1 MQILAFIKYLLL
13 YLMNYIWLKQ
23 ELFIIFLLLPLIGIP
38 QEQTKPN
45 IVLVM
50 ADDLGYGD
58 LESYGHPL
66 NRTENLSKMADE
78 GMRFTTFYSS
88 ASTCTPARASLLTGR
103 YPLRVGLPRVIY
115 PEADKGLPKNEITI
129 AELLKEV
136 GYRTKCVGKW
146 HLGQNREEFLPTSQ
160 GFDEYYGLITSNDM
174 MAPWVQTEVSLKLY
188 RNDVPLDKQWK
199 QNQLTAD
206 YTEEAVNFIN
216 NSAGNNSPF
225 FLYLPYNMPHVPIE
239 ASDKFK
245 GSTEFGRYSDVLHE
259 IDWSMGQI
267 LSAIE
272 KNGME
277 ENTIVLFL
285 SDNGPWNYMSSRM
298 FTEDIVKP
306 WDAGTTGLLRGG
318 KINSYEGGFRVPLIV
333 KWPAKIN
340 PGIVT
345 SETIT
350 IMDLLPTLASVAG
363 AKIPSDRIIDG
374 VDFSA
379 LLKGDGNYDS
389 KRNFYYFEKE
399 YLEAVRSGH
408 WKLRIAPFQG
418 PDRPMN
424 KYLEPE
430 LYNLNLDPSERFNL
444 AEEHPELVSEL
455 KNKMRNFNIEG
466 AMYWFE

>member
-1 MQILAFIKYLLL
+1 MKFMHLVYTILSF
-13 YLMNYIWLKQ
+13 
-23 ELFIIFLLLPLIGIP
+23 FLLLPATGIAQQQP
-38 QEQTKPN
+38 KPN

-78 GMRFTTFYSS
+78 GMRFTSFYSS

-115 PEADKGLPKNEITI
+115 PESDKGLPGYEVTI
-129 AELLKEV
+129 AEILKEV
-136 GYRTKCVGKW
+136 GYKTKCVGKW
-146 HLGQNREEFLPTSQ
+146 HLGQNRQEFLPTFQ

-174 MAPWVQTEVSLKLY
+174 MAPWVQTEVPLELY
-188 RNDVPLDKQWK
+188 RNDQPLDTTWEQS
-199 QNQLTAD
+199 QLTAA
-206 YTEEAVNFIN
+206 YTEEAVDFIN
-216 NSAGNNSPF
+216 KNAGKESPF

-239 ASDKFK
+239 ASDTFK
-245 GSTEFGRYSDVLHE
+245 GSSQSGRYGDVINE

-267 LSAIE
+267 LAAI
-272 KNGME
+272 KKSGIE

-298 FTEDIVKP
+298 FAEDIVKP

-318 KINSYEGGFRVPLIV
+318 KINSYEGGFRVPMII
-333 KWPAKIN
+333 KWPATIS
-340 PGIVT
+340 PGSIS

-363 AKIPSDRIIDG
+363 AKTPSDRIIDG
-374 VDFSA
+374 VDFST
-379 LLKGDGNYDS
+379 LFEGNENYN
-389 KRNFYYFEKE
+389 RNTDFYYFEKE
-399 YLEAVRSGH
+399 YLEAIRSGP

-418 PDRPMN
+418 PDNPMN

-430 LYNLNLDPSERFNL
+430 LFNLNLDPSERINQ
-444 AEEHPELVSEL
+444 ANKHPEIVSEL
-455 KNKMRNFNIEG
+455 KEKMRNVDIEG
-466 AMYWFE
+466 ALFWFD